1 VHKRSHSGER
11 PYVCDEPD
19 CEFRAIQAG
28 DLKRHKRAHSGL
40 RPYVCDEPDCEYRAI
55 QAGDLKRHK
64 RIHGG
69 VRPYVCDEPDCE
81 YRATQ
86 ASDLKR
92 HTRVHSGVRPY
103 PCNEHGC
110 EYRAARIDILE
121 THKRKHTGEQL
132 AMKSRSLLLLI
143 QSQQDDAKKAR
154 LEAYS
159 AALGGMDM
167 GSAWERFYS
176 TQTQNPSSMV
186 RRAMHAPGEAG
197 LRVSSEKEM
206 KAYRPSSPTELVEG
220 ELSRF
225 SELSGHDPL
234 AKATNAQILGM
245 TKHASARRH
254 PVLTRQLL
262 HATRPQTPAL
272 RVPLKPKTLV
282 PYEPALRIF
291 SELDMRVPSEHAL
304 HIP

>member
-1 VHKRSHSGER
+1 
-11 PYVCDEPD
+11 
-19 CEFRAIQAG
+19 
-28 DLKRHKRAHSGL
+28 
-40 RPYVCDEPDCEYRAI
+40 
-55 QAGDLKRHK
+55 
-64 RIHGG
+64 
-69 VRPYVCDEPDCE
+69 
-81 YRATQ
+81 
-86 ASDLKR
+86 
-92 HTRVHSGVRPY
+92 
-103 PCNEHGC
+103 
-110 EYRAARIDILE
+110 
-121 THKRKHTGEQL
+121 
-132 AMKSRSLLLLI
+132 MKSRSLLLLI

-262 HATRPQTPAL
+262 HATRPQTVPAYYQRSSFAIKL
-272 RVPLKPKTLV
+272 PLIADPVQLAA
-282 PYEPALRIF
+282 PYEITPEPTPRRAPRSLAIHVSQPKLPEATRLDIAKFERNLEGLRRQYAVRSPLDKTEM
-291 SELDMRVPSEHAL
+291 SELETGAGQRRFDRRVNGWCPLILNKPRPLSKTYGGF
-304 HIP
+304 